1 MTGEQLEKIDP
12 VSAGSARG
20 HKSMNLININ
30 YIVFPIVFFAVIALI
45 ALVVAIYIEELM
57 GVKADEL
64 LSIFTIFDWTGKIS
78 TILLVLWSFI
88 GSFIYLVWIKSRR
101 DEYE

>member
-30 YIVFPIVFFAVIALI
+30 YIVFPIFFFAVIALI
-45 ALVVAIYIEELM
+45 ALVIAELM

-64 LSIFTIFDWTGKIS
+64 SSIFTILDWTGRIS